1 MLDSPSGSQ
10 LSGNPL
16 TLAEVVAGAA
26 TRAEQT
32 RRIDAYWDLCSAV
45 ADYNLGLAE
54 AEELSKLQRK
64 LPAVSNALRQAGR
77 ELQVRVG
84 TSQKA
89 AVATQHRLA
98 SLMGR
103 SSQSFSSLGLPGDM
117 PHCGAYDTKFATI
130 FPTGASAEVQ
140 GLDALLPL
148 RFAELQS
155 AAENVGRAEK
165 WVDSVSKQPTQT
177 GAGMIR
183 ALELLALN
191 RRAFVQIARDYNR
204 RITRYAELSRP
215 GRIDNGRLVAM
226 LIGSNGLISTADASR
241 GNSGLSF
248 RPPQNSG
255 WQQR

>member
-1 MLDSPSGSQ
+1 MQNMLQSPSGSRLTGQ
-10 LSGNPL
+10 PL
-16 TLAEVVAGAA
+16 TLAQVVAGASN
-26 TRAEQT
+26 RAEQT
-32 RRIDAYWDLCSAV
+32 QRIDAYWDLCSAV

-54 AEELSKLQRK
+54 AQELQKLQRK
-64 LPAVSNALRQAGR
+64 LPSVSNALRQAGR
-77 ELQVRVG
+77 ELEVRVG
-84 TSQKA
+84 TSHKA
-89 AVATQHRLA
+89 AVATQQRLA

-103 SSQSFSSLGLPGDM
+103 GAAFSNLGLPGDP
-117 PHCGAYDTKFATI
+117 PHCGAYDTKLGAI
-130 FPTGASAEVQ
+130 FPNGVPAEVQ
-140 GLDALLPL
+140 GLHDLLPL

-155 AAENVGRAEK
+155 AAESLGRAEK
-165 WVDSVSKQPTQT
+165 WVESVSKQPTQT

-226 LIGSNGLISTADASR
+226 LIGR
-241 GNSGLSF
+241 SGGSLSF
-248 RPPQNSG
+248 RQPNASG